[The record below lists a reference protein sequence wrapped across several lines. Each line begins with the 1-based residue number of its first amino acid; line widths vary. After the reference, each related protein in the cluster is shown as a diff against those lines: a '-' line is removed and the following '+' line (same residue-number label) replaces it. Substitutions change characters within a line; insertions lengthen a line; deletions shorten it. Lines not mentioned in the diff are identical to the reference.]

1 MNHPIVI
8 ITSDP
13 EGVQHAVQHL
23 QVEGY
28 EVKVLDSLSA
38 NLIDFFG
45 ALSSTEPDQFQVVD
59 DTITPDDQQ
68 QIGDGGQSAPP
79 NDAASNGQ
87 VFQGTI
93 DDEPI
98 EVHEVEGGDLVLHP
112 VSLSG
117 DGAKKKFKLS
127 EDVEISVNL
136 GMLLESEQADAPNT
150 VKVHFV
156 VEELGIDTDVDVVL
170 SEMVMTPPVIMMG
183 KDWFA
188 QHTTGDVQQ
197 SDAAPKDTPPKEAS
211 TPTVAD
217 PNID

>member
-1 MNHPIVI
+1 MNHPVVI

-59 DTITPDDQQ
+59 DTITPDEPL
-68 QIGDGGQSAPP
+68 QIGDAGQSASP

-136 GMLLESEQADAPNT
+136 GMLFESEQADAPNT

-156 VEELGIDTDVDVVL
+156 VDELGIDTDVDVVL

-188 QHTTGDVQQ
+188 QHTTGDAPQND
-197 SDAAPKDTPPKEAS
+197 SAPKDTPPKEAS

>member
-1 MNHPIVI
+1 MNHPVVI

-59 DTITPDDQQ
+59 DTIATEDEPQIGDDGQPTTPDD
-68 QIGDGGQSAPP
+68 
-79 NDAASNGQ
+79 ASEANGQ
-87 VFQGTI
+87 VFHGTI

-112 VSLSG
+112 VALSG

-127 EDVEISVNL
+127 EEVEISVNF
-136 GMLLESEQADAPNT
+136 GMLFESEQADTPNT

-156 VEELGIDTDVDVVL
+156 VEELGIDTDVDVAL
-170 SEMVMTPPVIMMG
+170 SEMVMTPPAIMMG

-188 QHTTGDVQQ
+188 QHTTGDTTPKVTQTKD
-197 SDAAPKDTPPKEAS
+197 SATDAAP
-211 TPTVAD
+211 TVTD